1 MTRFGAFAGTAA
13 ATCLGLVLVTG
24 PASAGPC
31 SAKIAELEK
40 QMSNPSGKESG
51 TMAGNAPG
59 AIQNKAPMPA
69 AGPTD
74 AAKDQAAGGA
84 GGKEKGTYAGNA
96 PGSMNK
102 PVDPA
107 SGRATSPQDVRLQTA
122 GQPTTAQGGNPK
134 ALDTHLS
141 QAKAALDRAKGL
153 DAKND
158 ASCSGAV
165 DQARQLMRKG
175 A

>member
-1 MTRFGAFAGTAA
+1 MNRIGAFAGSAA
-13 ATCLGLVLVTG
+13 AAYLGLALAAG

-107 SGRATSPQDVRLQTA
+107 AGRATSPQDVRLQTA
-122 GQPTTAQGGNPK
+122 GQPTTAQGG
-134 ALDTHLS
+134 
-141 QAKAALDRAKGL
+141 RG
-153 DAKND
+153 
-158 ASCSGAV
+158 
-165 DQARQLMRKG
+165 R
-175 A
+175 